1 MFYIIRLAIGCLF
14 FVCSVVV
21 IKKLKTNYK
30 RLLYI
35 VFASVSIV
43 LIVVLYFFPFENI
56 FVTFS
61 SPKAAYEY
69 YNFGDSNVAL
79 VIEGN
84 DCGFVIDEKN
94 DSNAYLIIPKTTD
107 GWKIGIGSDTK
118 RISQT
123 ITDGIT
129 IYIYQYKNTSDC
141 FITVLDTNGG
151 KLNISDGYNTK
162 FQPLEHHDDFLG
174 KTYITYYA
182 HIPNFNS
189 KYSIM
194 VNGNTI
200 VLG

>member
-1 MFYIIRLAIGCLF
+1 MFYIIRLVIGCLF
-14 FVCSVVV
+14 FVCSIVV

-30 RLLYI
+30 RLLYT
-35 VFASVSIV
+35 VFASISIV
-43 LIVVLYFFPFENI
+43 LVVVLYFFPFENI

-61 SPKAAYEY
+61 SPKTAYEY
-69 YNFGDSNVAL
+69 YNFGNSNVAL
-79 VIEGN
+79 IIEGN
-84 DCGFVIDEKN
+84 DCDFVIDEKN
-94 DSNAYLIIPKTTD
+94 DSNAYLIIPKTID

-129 IYIYQYKNTSDC
+129 IYIYQYKNTSDY

-162 FQPLEHHDDFLG
+162 FQSLEHHDDFLG
-174 KTYITYYA
+174 KTYTTYYA